1 VTTERTD
8 AMPEEIKEAQEWM
21 KELEASKPNPYE
33 NREQKVAEFK
43 LKKLIEQQLD
53 DLKNYQDE
61 ETKRMFY
68 MA

>member
-1 VTTERTD
+1 MTTERTD

>member
-1 VTTERTD
+1 
-8 AMPEEIKEAQEWM
+8 MPEEIKEAQEWM

>member
-1 VTTERTD
+1 
-8 AMPEEIKEAQEWM
+8 M